1 MLTIAS
7 NEIPLHPTFVT
18 RLRPGKIEDRIVGW
32 KISQVVN
39 YRIINDRNRG
49 DIDLCRFIVGY
60 VP

>member
-1 MLTIAS
+1 M
-7 NEIPLHPTFVT
+7 T

-32 KISQVVN
+32 KISQIVN